1 MNIWFYLNKRNK
13 LNENIMSQ
21 TTMSNKKINKKSKM
35 KIKGK

>member
-13 LNENIMSQ
+13 LNENIM
-21 TTMSNKKINKKSKM
+21 MSTLNNKKINKKSKM

>member
-21 TTMSNKKINKKSKM
+21 TTMSNKKINKKSKIL
-35 KIKGK
+35 IKGK